1 MKHFTDALF
10 EELTEG
16 IWAYQTWTRTGP
28 RNKPIHILTY
38 GEHTIAKYDKNTF
51 DFTLGAEWER
61 HIDKLVEWLAQYY
74 PGFFTKKE
82 TPDSCSYVR
91 FYPTNEEAIAYIKK
105 KNIPVV

>member
-28 RNKPIHILTY
+28 RNKPIYSLTY

-51 DFTLGAEWER
+51 DFTLGADWER
-61 HIDKLVEWLAQYY
+61 HIDKLIEWLANYY
-74 PGFFTKKE
+74 PGFFTKRE
-82 TPDSCSYVR
+82 SPTSVSYCR
-91 FYPTNEEAIAYIKK
+91 FYPTRDEAIAYIKN
-105 KNIPVV
+105 KNIPVI